1 MILCRDFFDLIS
13 NSINAQKL
21 VRHFS
26 DPVRAERNRLKDF
39 LNLLSE
45 MQIQD
50 NDYIDCLLLY
60 NDLLG
65 TFDRFL
71 DKLDN
76 IK

>member
-1 MILCRDFFDLIS
+1 MIS
-13 NSINAQKL
+13 NVNAQKL

-26 DPVRAERNRLKDF
+26 DSVRAERNRLKDF

-45 MQIQD
+45 MQIQ
-50 NDYIDCLLLY
+50 NDQDYVESLLLL
-60 NDLLG
+60 NNLLG
-65 TFDRFL
+65 MFDRFL